1 MSRIKRY
8 APFIF
13 VIASALG
20 IAWLVRQR
28 REVTAGLS
36 DWQHVLIRRHGAKK
50 GQQLAA
56 AVRQQHAALVAEASV
71 PVNPALRW
79 HLKEKILPGLALYW
93 VLLQEYDGNQPAALA
108 EVDEA
113 FRNQTLAKSRLL
125 FAPVKV
131 LPAQFRLFK
140 LVFPQIM
147 KQFPAEGWDITYVE
161 DRDDKVAFNITR
173 CFYLNTLTAYG
184 APELT
189 ASFCKGDD
197 VMAECFP
204 PSIRFVRLHTLGRG
218 DALCDFQYCRGEKA
232 LNQSILEER

>member
-1 MSRIKRY
+1 MSRTKSY
-8 APFIF
+8 ALFILG
-13 VIASALG
+13 VASALG
-20 IAWLVRQR
+20 ITWLVRQR
-28 REVTAGLS
+28 REKTGSLRE
-36 DWQHVLIRRHGAKK
+36 WRQVLLKRHGAEKT
-50 GQQLAA
+50 QNLAA
-56 AVRQQHAALVAEASV
+56 AVHRQHSVLAAETQM
-71 PVNPALRW
+71 PENQALRW